1 MDKNRIEGRPGEASW
16 HNTAKPS
23 DPVREVNAAVVR
35 RRTAFLPGEIP
46 TGQPEGKSAEAIVPG
61 REPGAGD
68 RPLKQRNRKTR
79 GREGPNWRANVQLR
93 GGCWD

>member
-23 DPVREVNAAVVR
+23 DAVREVNAAVAR
-35 RRTAFLPGEIP
+35 RRTAFLPGEAP
-46 TGQPEGKSAEAIVPG
+46 REESGGESAEVVVPG

-68 RPLKQRNRKTR
+68 RPLKQ
-79 GREGPNWRANVQLR
+79 
-93 GGCWD
+93 